1 MAKSG
6 SATLRGRFQPGSEV
20 RLVKV
25 GGPHVLRPGPND
37 ETVDTQTVDD
47 DGCVSFSKGV
57 TVGDRYFA
65 VGYINGQPAEV
76 RLTGRT
82 SDEDAGSALA
92 GYDPSGLRDRVRLS
106 DGSWLDEAPEQHQK
120 PAVEGATWK
129 GQHQV
134 PKGTLQRSDTPR
146 GTAVVIS
153 EEELERA
160 GRAHRK
166 QEPTEPIVEAAEEV
180 QMEPE
185 SAPARTSKPAAKS
198 PATTTGK
205 GK

>member
-6 SATLRGRFQPGSEV
+6 SATLRGRYQPGSEV

-25 GGPHVLRPGPND
+25 DGPHVLRPGPND
-37 ETVDTQTVDD
+37 ETVDTQTVDK
-47 DGCVSFSKGV
+47 DGVLTFSKGV
-57 TVGDRYFA
+57 EVGERYFA
-65 VGYINGQPAEV
+65 VGYVNGQPLEV

-82 SDEDAGSALA
+82 KDDDAGSALA

-106 DGSWLDEAPEQHQK
+106 DGTFLDEPPEQHQK
-120 PAVEGATWK
+120 PALEGATWQ

-134 PKGTLQRSDTPR
+134 PKGTVQRSDTPR
-146 GTAVVIS
+146 GAASVIS
-153 EEELERA
+153 AEELERI

-180 QMEPE
+180 QMDPE
-185 SAPARTSKPAAKS
+185 SAPARTSKPAAKT
-198 PATTTGK
+198 PATTKK
-205 GK
+205 GN